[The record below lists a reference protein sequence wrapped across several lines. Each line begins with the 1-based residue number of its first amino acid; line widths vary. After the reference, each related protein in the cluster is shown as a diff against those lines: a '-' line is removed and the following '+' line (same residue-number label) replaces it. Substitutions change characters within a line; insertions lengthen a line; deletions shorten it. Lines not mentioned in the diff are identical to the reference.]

1 MSNLDE
7 YVAAPLSATEGEKVL
22 TDVFV
27 PVQSYRATAR
37 LSIDS
42 RDASARTVL

>member
-22 TDVFV
+22 IRRVCSCEELSRNCA
-27 PVQSYRATAR
+27 PV
-37 LSIDS
+37 D
-42 RDASARTVL
+42 